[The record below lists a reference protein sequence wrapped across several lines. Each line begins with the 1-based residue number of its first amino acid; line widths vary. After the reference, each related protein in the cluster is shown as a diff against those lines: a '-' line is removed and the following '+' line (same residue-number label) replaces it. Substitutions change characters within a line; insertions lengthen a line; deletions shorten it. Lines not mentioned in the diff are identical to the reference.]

1 MHGDRASF
9 LLTFVTCLEIGS
21 LSRKLSL
28 VSPLRMGTGIV
39 LVPVMTIPS
48 TISLFKALHQLY
60 LINLHDSTA
69 IQGNRDH

>member
-28 VSPLRMGTGIV
+28 VSPLRQENI